1 MAEAKSLGPAD
12 AEPIHI
18 MHVVRRGFAGGGM
31 ENGIVNV
38 SNRLSAKRYR
48 VSVCALDSLETF
60 SQRICRSDSE
70 YHLLPKYGE
79 GIDWGL
85 VWRLARLLRRTHP
98 HLPHSHN
105 WGTFLY
111 AVLSA
116 RLARVPVIHGEHGK
130 NIGELDPESRPR
142 YWAKSIL
149 GPRVSRLVTVS
160 QVLAAEWAAYGL
172 PPEKIQHIPNGV
184 DTERFRPRSDAA
196 ECRRRFGLPENGIL
210 VGSVGRMDE
219 FKNYG
224 VLITAFANIA
234 SEFPDMHVA
243 LLGDG
248 PDEQNLRALAQ
259 ELGVAGRVFFIGRHL
274 DSENF
279 LAALDIFALPS
290 KTEGMSNVLLEAM
303 ASGLPVVCA
312 NLPCHREVFQ
322 ADREGVVVSP
332 CTAGTLAGSLAE
344 LYRNPLLRRALRS
357 AAREKV
363 LACFGIARMV
373 SDYDRLYIDC
383 WQERMEGHSV
393 LQRSAT
399 RIQGNQSR

>member
-1 MAEAKSLGPAD
+1 MAEAKSSGPD
-12 AEPIHI
+12 NGEPIHV

-38 SNRLSAKRYR
+38 ANRLSAERYR
-48 VSVCALDSLETF
+48 VSVCALDSSETF
-60 SQRICRSDSE
+60 SQRIRRSDSE
-70 YHLLPKYGE
+70 FHLLPKYGE

-85 VWRLARLLRRTHP
+85 VWRLALLLRRTKP
-98 HLPHSHN
+98 HLLHSHN

-111 AVLSA
+111 AVLAA

-130 NIGELDPESRPR
+130 NFGELGPESRPKQ
-142 YWAKSIL
+142 WSKSIL
-149 GPRVSRLVTVS
+149 GPRLNRLVTVS
-160 QVLAAEWAAYGL
+160 KVLADEWAGYGV
-172 PPEKIQHIPNGV
+172 PPDKIQHIPNGV
-184 DTERFRPRSDAA
+184 DTERFRPRLDTA
-196 ECRRRFGLPENGIL
+196 ECRHKFGLPEDGIL

-224 VLITAFANIA
+224 VLISAFASIA

-248 PDEQNLRALAQ
+248 PDERSLRAKTQ
-259 ELGVAGRVFFIGRHL
+259 ELGVERRVFFLGRHL

-303 ASGLPVVCA
+303 ASGLPVVCDD
-312 NLPCHREVFQ
+312 LPCHREVFQ
-322 ADREGVVVSP
+322 ADREGLVVSP
-332 CTAGTLAGSLAE
+332 CIAGTLAGRLAE
-344 LYRNPLLRRALRS
+344 LYRNPPLRRVLGA

-363 LACFGIARMV
+363 LSCFRIARMV
-373 SDYDRLYIDC
+373 SDYDRLYINC
-383 WQERMEGHSV
+383 WQERVEGRSAW
-393 LQRSAT
+393 QGSAT
-399 RIQGNQSR
+399 RI